1 MEGSGGGNTSRA
13 RPPPTCMDLIVSY
26 PSNPARGPA
35 AAPRPPVPPRRL
47 FLFLVST
54 KEDRGSVR
62 GAPSPPRPKPA
73 SLTSHS
79 RPPAR

>member
-1 MEGSGGGNTSRA
+1 MEGSGRGNTSRA

-35 AAPRPPVPPRRL
+35 AAPHRPSLPVVYFYL
-47 FLFLVST
+47 L

-79 RPPAR
+79 RSPAR

>member
-1 MEGSGGGNTSRA
+1 MEGSGRGTTSRA

-35 AAPRPPVPPRRL
+35 AAPRPPVSPCRL
-47 FLFLVST
+47 FL

-73 SLTSHS
+73 SLTSDS